1 MQYTELIQIVLNST
15 LSLETLT
22 VFLINI
28 ILPVTL
34 VVIIAFL
41 PAFIE
46 LKKPHDA
53 GPRFVSINL
62 PLSSKGPSFFIADV
76 ETNILQTKPTK
87 LSAIFPVFL
96 VNIEA

>member
-1 MQYTELIQIVLNST
+1 MSYIELIQMVVNST
-15 LSLETLT
+15 LSFET
-22 VFLINI
+22 VSMFLINI
-28 ILPVTL
+28 ILPATL
-34 VVIIAFL
+34 VVTIAFL

-53 GPRFVSINL
+53 GPRLVSIN
-62 PLSSKGPSFFIADV
+62 PPYTIKEPSFFIADV

-96 VNIEA
+96 VNIET